1 MFTDVSFEKYTIDEN
16 NNMVGKIEVNS
27 DIIKNEQFIRPF
39 IREEEAREVTKLGN
53 RNYALVDEYI
63 ITSLNQYYNRLMNA
77 TETDRNGMLK
87 TYQHLYNM
95 WQELHNFKVSKNLK
109 EIDKMYDLFSYELYV
124 LGYIN

>member
-1 MFTDVSFEKYTIDEN
+1 
-16 NNMVGKIEVNS
+16 
-27 DIIKNEQFIRPF
+27 
-39 IREEEAREVTKLGN
+39 
-53 RNYALVDEYI
+53 
-63 ITSLNQYYNRLMNA
+63 MNA